1 VERGRDAVTGAR
13 LRSGWLAWFRF
24 GGGLA
29 CVLVAAGVFFNHAPA
44 AYRDFNANVTANS
57 WRNTLDRLV
66 APGDIT
72 GLDKGFQEAAL
83 SILPADARYTVIG
96 PPTPEIGLKNY
107 GMNDITQAG
116 LVPFL
121 RYLLLPARQV
131 APEAAQYVLCYGCDT
146 TPWAHNA
153 TWLWRNENGD
163 LIGRVNGR

>member
-1 VERGRDAVTGAR
+1 MEGVPAR
-13 LRSGWLAWFRF
+13 VRSGWLDWLRF
-24 GGGLA
+24 GGGVA
-29 CVLVAAGVFFNHAPA
+29 CVGVAAFVFLTHGPR
-44 AYRDFNANVTANS
+44 AYNDFNANVTANS

-83 SILPADARYTVIG
+83 STLPADASYTVVG

-116 LVPFL
+116 LVPWL

-131 APEAAQYVLCYGCDT
+131 ADDAAQYVLCYGCDT
-146 TPWAHNA
+146 TPWDKHT
-153 TWLWRNENGD
+153 TWLWRNTNGD